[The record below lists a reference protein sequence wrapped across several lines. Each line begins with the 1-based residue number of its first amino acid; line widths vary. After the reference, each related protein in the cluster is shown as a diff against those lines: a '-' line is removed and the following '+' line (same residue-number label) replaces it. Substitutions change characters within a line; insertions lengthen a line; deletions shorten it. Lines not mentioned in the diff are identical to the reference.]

1 MRTMKT
7 NGKTTT
13 AYYINLLLSHHY
25 SWCEVIIW
33 EHVYWLGTVL
43 RYQTYKGLVV
53 VFRMKTII
61 SMENWSKYKNM
72 HNKISQYHLNWQN
85 PPIAEKGLYI
95 KAVYHQIFLKPMKLV
110 MCVCV
115 WHPQVV
121 SRVFQPQTKKKLQSQ
136 LFEFVF

>member
-1 MRTMKT
+1 M
-7 NGKTTT
+7 
-13 AYYINLLLSHHY
+13 LSNHY

-33 EHVYWLGTVL
+33 EYVYWLRTVL
-43 RYQTYKGLVV
+43 RYQTYRGLVV

-85 PPIAEKGLYI
+85 PPIAEKGLHI
-95 KAVYHQIFLKPMKLV
+95 KAVYHQIFLKPIKLV

-121 SRVFQPQTKKKLQSQ
+121 SRVFQPQTKKSEKSAIWICLLAFRKCSSMNRF
-136 LFEFVF
+136 L